1 MDTTTIF
8 GRQQSHWLLGSEGET
23 ALGPKYSYDGP
34 PTHGYSISR
43 QNNIR
48 AYGPRDLTGLAV
60 LEVDQ
65 GSLGVGI
72 VIGILGTLLLLGKLK
87 K

>member
-1 MDTTTIF
+1 MSTIF
-8 GRQQSHWLLGSEGET
+8 GKPQGHWLLGSEGEE
-23 ALGPKYSYDGP
+23 ALSPKYSYDGP

-43 QNNIR
+43 MNNIR
-48 AYGPRDLTGLAV
+48 AYGPRDLTSLAV

-65 GSLGVGI
+65 GSVVVGI
-72 VIGILGTLLLLGKLK
+72 VIGILVTLLFQGKMK

>member
-1 MDTTTIF
+1 M
-8 GRQQSHWLLGSEGET
+8 LGSEGEE
-23 ALGPKYSYDGP
+23 ALSGKYTYDGL

-48 AYGPRDLTGLAV
+48 AYGPRDVTGLVA

-65 GSLGVGI
+65 GSVLVGI
-72 VIGILGTLLLLGKLK
+72 IIGILVTLVFQGMTK